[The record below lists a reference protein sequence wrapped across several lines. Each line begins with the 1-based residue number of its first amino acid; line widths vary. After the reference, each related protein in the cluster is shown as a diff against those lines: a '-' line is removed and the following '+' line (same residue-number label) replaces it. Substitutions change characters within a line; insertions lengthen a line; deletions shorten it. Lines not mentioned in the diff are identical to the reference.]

1 MAAEWMQCFQQ
12 QISQEHS
19 DGVLERAGYSGIYP
33 YKKKNIPISPIYG
46 EVIQDKK
53 GKWITTGA
61 KRTGC
66 MYCLFGIQFDK
77 EPNRIQQL
85 AQTHPQMYQYILD
98 KLGFREVMDFM
109 KIPYEPVQ

>member
-1 MAAEWMQCFQQ
+1 
-12 QISQEHS
+12 
-19 DGVLERAGYSGIYP
+19 
-33 YKKKNIPISPIYG
+33 
-46 EVIQDKK
+46 
-53 GKWITTGA
+53 
-61 KRTGC
+61 